1 MILRN
6 RTHLDTSVLQAMCLE
21 AVAGWPTD
29 GLNVWV
35 RYSRGADF
43 SGVCYYKTG
52 RVFINLGRHL
62 KYPYQ
67 LRTHLARARSGRNCW
82 WREMY
87 TLEIGD
93 AYQLVLFIY
102 LHEFY
107 HWLVRRARRNTRQ
120 KEGMC
125 DRFAARVIVDRWGG
139 VVRDGEGR
147 VIGREEW
154 DFQDL
159 EGFVWAARQRAVAV

>member
-6 RTHLDTSVLQAMCLE
+6 RTHLDTDRLLAMCRD

-29 GLNVWV
+29 GLCVWV

-43 SGVCYYKTG
+43 SGVCYYQTG
-52 RVFINLGRHL
+52 RIFINLGRHL
-62 KYPYQ
+62 MYPYL
-67 LRTHLARARSGRNCW
+67 LRTHLARAQSGRNSW
-82 WREMY
+82 WRDLY
-87 TLEIGD
+87 TLEIAD
-93 AYQLVLFIY
+93 AGQLALFIY

-125 DRFAARVIVDRWGG
+125 DRFAARVLVDRWGA

-147 VIGREEW
+147 LVDRGAW

-159 EGFVWAARQRAVAV
+159 EGFVAAARVRRAAG